1 LSAAAR
7 AHDSPMIPAPTTA
20 RSNAPETA
28 DGQPMMC
35 IVLPQGGLVNYKNMT
50 DVWHASRCAEKHQ
63 PPGQKHQPP
72 NQDKLVS

>member
-1 LSAAAR
+1 
-7 AHDSPMIPAPTTA
+7 
-20 RSNAPETA
+20 
-28 DGQPMMC
+28 MC